1 MTSTRS
7 SSSSMNKALLLAA
20 MLPTATMAQCLSNAT
35 VEAFFSPNGETL
47 PAEGSC
53 CMQDICGLTCPP
65 EFPGPKPGK
74 NRLLRYS
81 TNHMQPTKT
90 THHALSSY
98 TNNTLSLSSSL
109 NQITGYGIAVACSIV
124 ISVIVG
130 CAACYLVKGQ
140 SVNYFVAG
148 KQQQQ
153 QQQQQHQHIYCL
165 HSLYFFSLLTVS
177 LTFLL
182 LFYLFC
188 I

>member
-153 QQQQQHQHIYCL
+153 HQHIYCL